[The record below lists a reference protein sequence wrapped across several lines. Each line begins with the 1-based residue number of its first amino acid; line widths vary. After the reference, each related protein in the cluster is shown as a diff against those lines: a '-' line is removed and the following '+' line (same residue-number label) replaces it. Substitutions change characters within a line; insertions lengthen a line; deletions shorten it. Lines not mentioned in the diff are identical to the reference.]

1 MVKFPNKAALEKI
14 IEYIN
19 FESSNKYTLVLSYA
33 TTTKQQ
39 PQPQQQASR
48 SSHHGSKSPNP
59 KDRKPSQP
67 RLSGDRKS
75 SETRKKSSGKQQLS
89 PPNGLS
95 TGDEINGSNSS
106 EILDQ
111 VLSKVFDCRLSLAFR
126 CRIVL
131 SYLVELSCRI
141 SPNMFSHNYILD
153 SKNSHTSSF
162 LIDKIC
168 LLTLN

>member
-1 MVKFPNKAALEKI
+1 MENNTVVKFPNKAALEKI

-39 PQPQQQASR
+39 PQAQPQQQASR

-75 SETRKKSSGKQQLS
+75 SEVRKKSSGKQLS

-95 TGDEINGSNSS
+95 TGDEINGSNSN

-111 VLSKVFDCRLSLAFR
+111 VLSKVFDCRLSLSRFD
-126 CRIVL
+126 VEL
-131 SYLVELSCRI
+131 SCLVELSCRI
-141 SPNMFSHNYILD
+141 SQNTQLYFGLKHVFFNQ
-153 SKNSHTSSF
+153 
-162 LIDKIC
+162 
-168 LLTLN
+168 

>member
-39 PQPQQQASR
+39 PQAQAQQQASR

-95 TGDEINGSNSS
+95 TGDEINGSNSN

-111 VLSKVFDCRLSLAFR
+111 LLSKVFDCRLSLSR
-126 CRIVL
+126 VSMSNCLVL
-131 SYLVELSCRI
+131 
-141 SPNMFSHNYILD
+141 
-153 SKNSHTSSF
+153 
-162 LIDKIC
+162 
-168 LLTLN
+168 